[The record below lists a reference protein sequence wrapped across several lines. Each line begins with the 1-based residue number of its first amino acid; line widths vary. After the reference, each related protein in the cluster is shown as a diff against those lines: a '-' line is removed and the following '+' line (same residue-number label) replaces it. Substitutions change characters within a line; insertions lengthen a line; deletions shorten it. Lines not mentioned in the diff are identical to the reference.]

1 MHDAMSAPDQHEML
15 RRHERLMLVLFWGF
29 AASVIFMG
37 LLALTADTWWPERTW
52 LAADLDHSLA
62 VVLFSL
68 GFLNV
73 ILSAII
79 RMFAPTR
86 LRKGA
91 DTQSMANKARGLA
104 ILSLVLCETPALFG
118 LAYVL
123 FGGDIRPAAF
133 LFSFALTCMAAHH
146 VMRLRP

>member
-1 MHDAMSAPDQHEML
+1 ML
-15 RRHERLMLVLFWGF
+15 RQHERLMLVLFGAF
-29 AASVIFMG
+29 AASVIFLS
-37 LLALTADTWWPERTW
+37 LLALTADSWWPERTR
-52 LAADLDHSLA
+52 LVADMDHSLA
-62 VVLFSL
+62 VVMFSL

-91 DTQSMANKARGLA
+91 DTQSVANLSRGLA
-104 ILSLVLCETPALFG
+104 ILALALCETPALFG

-123 FGGDIRPAAF
+123 FGGDILPAAF
-133 LFSFALTCMAAHH
+133 LFSFSLTCMAAHY
-146 VMRLRP
+146 VARIRP